1 MSTELTFDQF
11 NNTVLEHNKL
21 YKLYYDVP
29 DSVINDITLFN
40 NIIDELMNQFYY
52 NPEYKTTIKFDNN
65 TRQFIVSFY
74 LVNNNNQ
81 TLQIVPLVIA
91 GYVILGV
98 IGTLLATHN
107 FKPVKVVVDTLEST
121 LTSIQKTAKFLPYI
135 LGAGLL
141 IFILSYSN
149 TRNLKKLF

>member
-1 MSTELTFDQF
+1 MSKTITFNEF
-11 NNTVLEHNKL
+11 NNTTLEYGKI

-29 DSVINDITLFN
+29 DSVINDITLFDS
-40 NIIDELMNQFYY
+40 IINELMDKFYY
-52 NPEYKTTIKFDNN
+52 NPDYKTTIKFDNY
-65 TRQFIVSFY
+65 TKQFIVSFY
-74 LVNNNNQ
+74 LIKKSD
-81 TLQIVPLVIA
+81 TLQIVPIVIA